1 MRNMVFVG
9 GGPGGL
15 SPLISALQA
24 GRFDSLAGQ
33 GVVLVERG
41 ERIGAGTIGRYAIN
55 SDSAAETFISCI
67 DGDSH
72 ARLVALRGHP
82 LVCEIRAMRG
92 QAIPLHTVGG
102 LMDLIGEAIA
112 ELIRDAGG
120 EVLTGHE
127 ALCVQQRHD
136 GTWSVRVRAAGPAG
150 GADPVGEGRPA
161 NKAGPAGEAGPV
173 REILARSVVLAT
185 GGHQPAGRLTSEPVA
200 GEPLSP
206 RYDATLVQSGDAL
219 TREGLERIAAVLDGV
234 AEPRIVVVG
243 GSTSAV
249 SAAHAL
255 LFRLPRSHLGE
266 GAITILHRRELRVFY
281 VTPAEAEADGYLE
294 FGPDD
299 ICPVSGRVF
308 RFAGLRFDS
317 RELVMRARGIGGR
330 PPEPRLRLQRLRDGA
345 DPEARALLDGAHV
358 VVAALGY
365 RPHAL
370 PVLDRDGVDV
380 ALHAHGEGLPPLV
393 DGACRVMD
401 AHRRPLPGLFAIGLA
416 AGFQPRGELGGEA
429 SFVGQQNGLWL
440 WQNAVGGLV
449 VDGLLEPETLQR
461 ALQAAQ

>member
-1 MRNMVFVG
+1 MMRNTVFVG

-24 GRFDSLAGQ
+24 GRFDALVEQ
-33 GVVLVERG
+33 GVTVVERG
-41 ERIGAGTIGRYAIN
+41 ERLGAGTIGRYAIN

-67 DGDSH
+67 DGDPH
-72 ARLVALRGHP
+72 ERFAALRDLP
-82 LVCEIRAMRG
+82 LIRDIRAMRG
-92 QAIPLHTVGG
+92 QAIPLRMVGA
-102 LMDLIGEAIA
+102 LMDLLGEAIA
-112 ELIRDAGG
+112 DMIRDAGG

-127 ALCVQQRHD
+127 ALSVQQRAD
-136 GTWSVRVRAAGPAG
+136 GTWSVRVQAKPGQVRAG
-150 GADPVGEGRPA
+150 
-161 NKAGPAGEAGPV
+161 GPV
-173 REILARSVVLAT
+173 REILARNVVLAT
-185 GGHQPAGRLTSEPVA
+185 GGHQPAERLTTEPVA
-200 GEPLSP
+200 GVPLSP
-206 RYDATLVQSGDAL
+206 RYDATLVQSGESL
-219 TREGLERIAAVLDGV
+219 TQPGLDRIADVLEDV

-255 LFRLPRSHLGE
+255 LYRLPRSHLGD

-345 DPEARALLDGAHV
+345 DPEAHALLDGAHV
-358 VVAALGY
+358 IVAALGY

-370 PVLDRDGVDV
+370 PVLDLDGLEI
-380 ALHAHGEGLPPLV
+380 ALHAHGDGLPPLV
-393 DGACRVMD
+393 DEGCRVMD
-401 AHRRPLPGLFAIGLA
+401 AGRRPLAGLFAIGLA

-449 VDGLLEPETLQR
+449 VDGLLASETEVAPR
-461 ALQAAQ
+461 ELQAV

>member
-1 MRNMVFVG
+1 MMRNTVFVG

-24 GRFDSLAGQ
+24 GRFDALVAQ
-33 GVVLVERG
+33 GVVMVERG
-41 ERIGAGTIGRYAIN
+41 ARIGAGTIGRYAIN

-72 ARLVALRGHP
+72 ARLVALRDNP
-82 LVCEIRAMRG
+82 LVCEIRGMRG
-92 QAIPLHTVGG
+92 QAIPLRMVGL

-112 ELIRDAGG
+112 GLIRDAGG
-120 EVLTGHE
+120 EVLTGHD
-127 ALCVQQRHD
+127 ALSVQQRHD
-136 GTWSVRVRAAGPAG
+136 GTWSVRVR
-150 GADPVGEGRPA
+150 GED
-161 NKAGPAGEAGPV
+161 GPV

-185 GGHQPAGRLTSEPVA
+185 GGHQPAGRLTQEPVA
-200 GEPLSP
+200 GDPLSP

-219 TREGLERIAAVLDGV
+219 TQEGLDRIADILENV

-255 LFRLPRSHLGE
+255 LYRLPRSHLGE

-330 PPEPRLRLQRLRDGA
+330 PPEPRLRLQRLREGA
-345 DPEARALLDGAHV
+345 DPDARALLDGAHV

-393 DGACRVMD
+393 DGGCRVMD
-401 AHRRPLPGLFAIGLA
+401 AHRRPLEGLYAIGLA

-449 VDGLLEPETLQR
+449 IDGLLEADAPQEL
-461 ALQAAQ
+461 AAD

>member
-24 GRFDSLAGQ
+24 GRFDALLEQ
-33 GVVLVERG
+33 GVTVVERG
-41 ERIGAGTIGRYAIN
+41 DRLGAGTIGRYAIN

-67 DGDSH
+67 DGDPH
-72 ARLVALRGHP
+72 TRFAALRDLP
-82 LVCEIRAMRG
+82 VVREIRAMRG
-92 QAIPLHTVGG
+92 QAIPLRMVGA

-112 ELIRDAGG
+112 DMIRDAGG

-127 ALCVQQRHD
+127 ALSVQQRAD
-136 GTWSVRVRAAGPAG
+136 GTWSVRVQARPGP
-150 GADPVGEGRPA
+150 RP
-161 NKAGPAGEAGPV
+161 GQVQPGGPV

-185 GGHQPAGRLTSEPVA
+185 GGHQPAARLTMEPVA

-219 TREGLERIAAVLDGV
+219 THPGLERIADVLEDV

-255 LFRLPRSHLGE
+255 LYRLPRSHLGE

-330 PPEPRLRLQRLRDGA
+330 APEPRLRLQRLRDGA

-358 VVAALGY
+358 IVAALGY

-370 PVLDRDGVDV
+370 PVLDRDGLDI
-380 ALHAHGEGLPPLV
+380 ALHAHGDGLPPLV
-393 DGACRVMD
+393 DEGCRVMD
-401 AHRRPLPGLFAIGLA
+401 AGRRPLAGLYAIGLA

-449 VDGLLEPETLQR
+449 VDGLLAADAAPRELQT
-461 ALQAAQ
+461 A

>member
-1 MRNMVFVG
+1 MMRNTVFVG

-24 GRFDSLAGQ
+24 GRFETLVAQ
-33 GVVLVERG
+33 GMVVVERG
-41 ERIGAGTIGRYAIN
+41 ERIGAGGIGRYAIN

-67 DGDSH
+67 DGDTHS
-72 ARLVALRGHP
+72 RLAALREHP
-82 LVCEIRAMRG
+82 LVCEIREMRG
-92 QAIPLHTVGG
+92 QAIPLRMVGG

-112 ELIRDAGG
+112 GLILDAGG

-127 ALCVQQRHD
+127 ALSVQQRHD
-136 GTWSVRVRAAGPAG
+136 GAWLVQVR
-150 GADPVGEGRPA
+150 
-161 NKAGPAGEAGPV
+161 GEAGV
-173 REILARSVVLAT
+173 REIVARSVVLAT
-185 GGHQPAGRLTSEPVA
+185 GGHQPTQRLTTEPVA

-206 RYDATLVQSGDAL
+206 RYDTTLVQSGDAL
-219 TREGLERIAAVLDGV
+219 THAGLDHVADVLEGV

-255 LFRLPRSHLGE
+255 LYRLPRSHLGE
-266 GAITILHRRELRVFY
+266 GAVTILHRRELRVFY

-330 PPEPRLRLQRLRDGA
+330 PAEPRLRLQRLREGA
-345 DPEARALLDGAHV
+345 DPEARAVLDAAHV

-370 PVLDRDGVDV
+370 PVLDCDGREIT
-380 ALHAHGEGLPPLV
+380 LHAQAEGLPPLV
-393 DGACRVMD
+393 DAGCRVMD
-401 AHRRPLPGLFAIGLA
+401 AQRRPLAGLFAIGLA
-416 AGFQPRGELGGEA
+416 AGFQPRGALGGEA

-449 VDGLLEPETLQR
+449 VDGLMETARELQT
-461 ALQAAQ
+461 A